1 MFVPEEIRKEVGLYL
16 LELDGIPVAQFLE
29 LEIQVD
35 RSRLVLFNGLS
46 ADLTLDHWYDDTVS
60 NPGEANRSGSV
71 VAMSAS
77 NQEVARVSFEVANLA
92 IYEGPQHD
100 HHSAQG
106 PVTRLALD
114 CDSLI

>member
-16 LELDGIPVAQFLE
+16 LELDGIPVAQFLDFQIE
-29 LEIQVD
+29 AD
-35 RSRLVLFNGLS
+35 RSRLVLFDGLS
-46 ADLTLDHWYDDTVS
+46 ADLTLDHWYDETVS
-60 NPGEANRSGSV
+60 NPGAADRSGAV
-71 VAMSAS
+71 VAMDAA
-77 NQEVARVSFEVANLA
+77 NKELGRVSFDVAVLA

-114 CDSLI
+114 CDSLA

>member
-16 LELDGIPVAQFLE
+16 LELDGIPVAQFLGFQME
-29 LEIQVD
+29 ME
-35 RSRLVLFNGLS
+35 RSRLLLYDGLS
-46 ADLTLDHWYDDTVS
+46 ADLTLDHWYDETVA
-60 NPGEANRSGSV
+60 NPGEAERSGAV
-71 VAMSAS
+71 VAMDMS
-77 NQEVARVSFEVANLA
+77 NKELGRVSFEVANLA
-92 IYEGPQHD
+92 IYEGPQHE